1 MISNG
6 LKYFGLMED
15 NSKKYATELFG
26 EKNYVILKQFISAA
40 AMQSLRSFWLK
51 DGLDFYFA
59 DKIANKN
66 VSQKS
71 PPYMYYGKSVA
82 DKSYCVGV
90 WNTPI
95 DELSHEIMYQVAFVR
110 NLLNGQPL
118 YSSVGWNCEW
128 LQQYRVCRTVSGGEA
143 VKKHADFMEEYRAD
157 PTGRHD
163 FSPSRLQA
171 TLFLSQAGEDY
182 ESGGF
187 YFDLNGQEVFADQL
201 GVLAGDLLI
210 WRYNVKHGVKDV
222 TVKGENEP
230 GFLRIIYP
238 SFQFGAQ

>member
-6 LKYFGLMED
+6 FRYLGLVED
-15 NSKKYATELFG
+15 DSKKFVAEIFG
-26 EKNYVILKQFISAA
+26 GKNYVILKEFISAEVI
-40 AMQSLRSFWLK
+40 QSLRSFWLK

-59 DKIANKN
+59 DKIANKK

-71 PPYMYYGKSVA
+71 PPYMYYGKSLA
-82 DKSYCVGV
+82 DKSFCVGV
-90 WNTPI
+90 WNAPI
-95 DELSHEIMYQVAFVR
+95 DELSHEIMYQVAFAR
-110 NLLNGQPL
+110 NLVSGQPL
-118 YSSVGWNCEW
+118 YSSVGYNCEW

-171 TLFLSQAGEDY
+171 TLFLSEVGEGY

-187 YFDLNGQEVFADQL
+187 YLDLDGQEVFADQL
-201 GVLAGDLLI
+201 GVRAGDLLI

-222 TVKGENEP
+222 TVKDKNEL